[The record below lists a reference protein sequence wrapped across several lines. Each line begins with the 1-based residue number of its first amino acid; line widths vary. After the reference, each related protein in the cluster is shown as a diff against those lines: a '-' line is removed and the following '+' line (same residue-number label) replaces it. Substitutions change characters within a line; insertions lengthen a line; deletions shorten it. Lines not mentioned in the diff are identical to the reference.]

1 MKNNSLDALFHAL
14 AHQARREILDILKK
28 NPGSCVADV
37 CDYFSMSRIAVMKHL
52 RLLEAANLIVSE
64 KSGRSRLLYFNIMPI
79 QALYERWTNQ
89 YDRAWASRLSAFKKD
104 LERKVNPHGKKRKS
118 HF

>member
-1 MKNNSLDALFHAL
+1 MKEKQLDGLFQAL
-14 AHQARREILDILKK
+14 AHPVRREILDIVKK
-28 NPGSCVADV
+28 SPGSRVSEV
-37 CDYFSMSRIAVMKHL
+37 CEHFNMSRIAVMKHIG
-52 RLLEAANLIVSE
+52 LLETARLIVSE

-89 YDRAWASRLSAFKKD
+89 YDRAWASSLSAFKKG
-104 LERKVNPHGKKRKS
+104 LERKGKLYEKKRKS

>member
-1 MKNNSLDALFHAL
+1 MKKNSLDVLFQAL
-14 AHQARREILDILKK
+14 AHPARREMLDILKM
-28 NPGSCVADV
+28 NPGSRVSDV
-37 CDYFSMSRIAVMKHL
+37 CENFRMSRIAVMKHL

-89 YDRAWASRLSAFKKD
+89 YDRAWARSISSFKKD
-104 LERKVNPHGKKRKS
+104 LERKVTPYEKKRKS
-118 HF
+118 HL